1 MANVEVDMEEARPG
15 PPICRP
21 AKGAADLLSVKKEA
35 RILPAFL
42 RPTLLRPTHAL
53 SRPSSATQ
61 SASRRT
67 LRMDRLGH
75 GVDLV
80 LQPCQR
86 RGTCL
91 VLRFDPGV
99 VVRQLLNC

>member
-1 MANVEVDMEEARPG
+1 M
-15 PPICRP
+15 
-21 AKGAADLLSVKKEA
+21 LSVKKEA

-61 SASRRT
+61 SASAPSKVT
-67 LRMDRLGH
+67 ESTWCCSLA
-75 GVDLV
+75 
-80 LQPCQR
+80 QR

>member
-53 SRPSSATQ
+53 SRPSSRHSVGERA
-61 SASRRT
+61 
-67 LRMDRLGH
+67 
-75 GVDLV
+75 VE
-80 LQPCQR
+80 PCAW
-86 RGTCL
+86 TA
-91 VLRFDPGV
+91 
-99 VVRQLLNC
+99 

>member
-61 SASRRT
+61 SASAPSN
-67 LRMDRLGH
+67 LAH
-75 GVDLV
+75 G
-80 LQPCQR
+80 PPR
-86 RGTCL
+86 ARS
-91 VLRFDPGV
+91 RPGAAALPNDEEPALSSGLIPV
-99 VVRQLLNC
+99 